1 VVPANPSRALAGARA
16 SEDTGESGGTS
27 MLSDLKRRVCLLN
40 QELPANGL
48 VTMTSGN
55 LSSRDAET
63 DLVVIKPSGVSYAM
77 LTPEDMA
84 VVTLSGEVVDGRLA
98 PSVDT
103 PTHLYIYRHR
113 PEVMGVV
120 HTHSAYATAFAAVG
134 RQIPCALT
142 AIADEFG
149 GAIPVGEYAPIGE
162 EAIGREVCRAIGD
175 SNAILMRQ
183 HGVFTIGD
191 SPEAALKAAVMVE
204 DVARTC
210 FLAMQLGT
218 LVELPP
224 EEVARAHRRYV
235 EKYGQRER

>member
-1 VVPANPSRALAGARA
+1 
-16 SEDTGESGGTS
+16 

-55 LSSRDAET
+55 LSGRDAET
-63 DLVVIKPSGVSYAM
+63 GLVVIKPSGVSYAR
-77 LTPEDMA
+77 LIPEDMA
-84 VVTLSGEVVDGRLA
+84 VVTLSGEVVEGSLA

-113 PEVMGVV
+113 PELMGIV
-120 HTHSAYATAFAAVG
+120 HTHSTYATAFAAVG
-134 RQIPCALT
+134 RPIPC
-142 AIADEFG
+142 
-149 GAIPVGEYAPIGE
+149 
-162 EAIGREVCRAIGD
+162 
-175 SNAILMRQ
+175 
-183 HGVFTIGD
+183 D

-235 EKYGQRER
+235 EKYGQRKR